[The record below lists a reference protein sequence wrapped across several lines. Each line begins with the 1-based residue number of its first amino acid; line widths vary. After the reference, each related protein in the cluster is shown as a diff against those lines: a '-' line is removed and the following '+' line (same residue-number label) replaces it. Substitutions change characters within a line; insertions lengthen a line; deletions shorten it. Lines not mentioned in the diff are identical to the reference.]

1 MSQQRPEQG
10 LWSWNDPVVRWSVGW
25 LCVLSVAA
33 VLAGFLWLP
42 SAQGDYSAQGLWA
55 SICRA
60 AGVPG
65 RWSDAQGPAPTEKRS
80 TSVVLTQAMAGRGS
94 DAAVGR
100 GATLALQCT
109 MCHGARGLSE
119 ANAPNLAGQYPAV
132 LIKQLIDYQHGD
144 RASAVMQALAGSLSE
159 PDIRDLA
166 AYYAYLPKPARG
178 ALQLDAAAPALVRV
192 GDPMRNIAP
201 CASCHGGIDNKLG
214 APWLEGMPKEYL
226 AVQLKNF
233 ATGLRRNDSHGQ
245 MRNMA
250 RSLTALEIEALA
262 GFYARAE
269 SAEGR

>member
-1 MSQQRPEQG
+1 MK
-10 LWSWNDPVVRWSVGW
+10 NW
-25 LCVLSVAA
+25 LTQVAA
-33 VLAGFLWLP
+33 GLFAVAALASCKKDEVKATLTP
-42 SAQGDYSAQGLWA
+42 SNAMTL
-55 SICRA
+55 A
-60 AGVPG
+60 AN
-65 RWSDAQGPAPTEKRS
+65 R
-80 TSVVLTQAMAGRGS
+80 TSVVLTQAMAARGS

-166 AYYAYLPKPARG
+166 AYYAYLPKPSRG

-201 CASCHGGIDNKLG
+201 CAACHGGIDSKLG
-214 APWLEGMPKEYL
+214 APWLEGMPQAYL
-226 AVQLKNF
+226 ALQLNNF
-233 ATGLRRNDSHGQ
+233 ASGLRRNDSHGQ

-250 RSLTALEIEALA
+250 RLLNPAEIEAVA
-262 GFYARAE
+262 NFYARARTPD
-269 SAEGR
+269 SR